1 MEVAVMI
8 QSAVSIGHTKDT
20 TDLFILKHKDL
31 DVAMMKMDIRTGMIE
46 YVLSVYL
53 PEELPAGCAPDGTG
67 LGEWWKLRAIPDSR
81 KGIRQ
86 VLSRLSEETS
96 QSLMLSSYGLSLTD
110 HYWIQPVGQ
119 ELYWKDL
126 NFYENDFTDELG
138 DILTDSERDRSVPDG
153 ISKLSPSVSVNGDMK
168 KKWIIRDGGRYLLK
182 VNPNYH
188 SQQAVNEVIAGKLHE
203 RLGWKNYVSYDMGTI
218 YISGR
223 GYPCSL
229 SPMFTSAE
237 TEFVSAYQ
245 IVADY
250 KVPNDVSLYEALIRQ
265 AVSLGADEKEVRA
278 FLEYMIL
285 TDFILTNTDR
295 HLNNFG
301 FIYDPRQHRLSGMA
315 PLFDT
320 GNSLFYDYDVIP
332 HGRNL
337 LDIPVNSFSKREADQ
352 LHYVK
357 SDAGVKL
364 ERLAHFPEEAEA
376 LLKEYTDMT
385 EKRAAE
391 MARTIEEKIEYLNL
405 FFQGKKIWKKERYW

>member
-1 MEVAVMI
+1 MI

-126 NFYENDFTDELG
+126 NFYENNFEDELG
-138 DILTDSERDRSVPDG
+138 DILTDSERDRSASDG

-168 KKWIIRDGGRYLLK
+168 KKWIIRKGGRYLLK

-203 RLGWKNYVSYDMGTI
+203 RMGWKNYVSYEMGTI
-218 YISGR
+218 HISGR
-223 GYPCSL
+223 EYPCSL
-229 SPMFTSAE
+229 SPMFTSVE

-245 IVADY
+245 IVAAY

-332 HGRNL
+332 HGGNL

-376 LLKEYTDMT
+376 LLEEYTDMT
-385 EKRAAE
+385 DERAAE
-391 MARTIEEKIEYLNL
+391 TARTIEEKIEYLNL

>member
-126 NFYENDFTDELG
+126 NFYENNFEDELG
-138 DILTDSERDRSVPDG
+138 DILTDSERDRSDSDG

-168 KKWIIRDGGRYLLK
+168 KKWIIRKGGRYLLK

-203 RLGWKNYVSYDMGTI
+203 RMGWKNYVSYEMGTI
-218 YISGR
+218 HISGR
-223 GYPCSL
+223 EYPCSL
-229 SPMFTSAE
+229 SPMFTSVE

-245 IVADY
+245 IVAAY

>member
-96 QSLMLSSYGLSLTD
+96 QSLMLSAYGLSLTD

-126 NFYENDFTDELG
+126 NFYENNFEDELG
-138 DILTDSERDRSVPDG
+138 DILTDSERDWSASDG

-168 KKWIIRDGGRYLLK
+168 KKWIIREDGRYLLK

-203 RLGWKNYVSYDMGTI
+203 RLGWKNYVSYEMGTI
-218 YISGR
+218 HISGR
-223 GYPCSL
+223 EYPCSL
-229 SPMFTSAE
+229 SPMFTSVD

-245 IVADY
+245 IVAAY

-301 FIYDPRQHRLSGMA
+301 FIYDPREHRLSGMA

-391 MARTIEEKIEYLNL
+391 TARTIEEKIEYLNL

>member
-1 MEVAVMI
+1 MT
-8 QSAVSIGHTKDT
+8 QSAVSIEYTKDT

-31 DVAMMKMDIRTGMIE
+31 DVAMMKMDVRTGMIE

-86 VLSRLSEETS
+86 VLSRLSEATS

-237 TEFVSAYQ
+237 TEFMSAYQ

-265 AVSLGADEKEVRA
+265 AVSLGADEQEVRA

-301 FIYDPRQHRLSGMA
+301 FLYDPQQHRLSGMA

-332 HGRNL
+332 HGGNL

-385 EKRAAE
+385 DERAAE
-391 MARTIEEKIEYLNL
+391 TAGTIEEKIEYLNL

>member
-1 MEVAVMI
+1 MK
-8 QSAVSIGHTKDT
+8 QSTVSIEHTKDT

-31 DVAMMKMDIRTGMIE
+31 DVAMMKMDVRTGMIE
-46 YVLSVYL
+46 YILSVYL

-126 NFYENDFTDELG
+126 NFYENDFTDKLG
-138 DILTDSERDRSVPDG
+138 DILTDSERDQSVSDG

-168 KKWIIRDGGRYLLK
+168 KKWIIRDGRRYLLK

-203 RLGWKNYVSYDMGTI
+203 RLGWKNYVSYEMGAI
-218 YISGR
+218 HIR
-223 GYPCSL
+223 GGEYPCSL
-229 SPMFTSAE
+229 SPMFTSVE

-245 IVADY
+245 IVAAY
-250 KVPNDVSLYEALIRQ
+250 KMPNDVSLYEALIRQ

-301 FIYDPRQHRLSGMA
+301 FIYDSKQHRLSGMA

-320 GNSLFYDYDVIP
+320 GNSLFYDCDVIP
-332 HGRNL
+332 HGGNL

-391 MARTIEEKIEYLNL
+391 TARTIEEKIEYLNL

>member
-1 MEVAVMI
+1 MI

-265 AVSLGADEKEVRA
+265 AVSLGADEQEVRA

-301 FIYDPRQHRLSGMA
+301 FLYDPQQHRLSGMA

-332 HGRNL
+332 HGGNL

-385 EKRAAE
+385 DERAAE
-391 MARTIEEKIEYLNL
+391 TAGTIEEKIEYLNL

>member
-126 NFYENDFTDELG
+126 NFYENNFEDELG
-138 DILTDSERDRSVPDG
+138 DILTDSERDWSASDG

-168 KKWIIRDGGRYLLK
+168 KKWIIREDGRYLLK

-203 RLGWKNYVSYDMGTI
+203 RLGWKNYVSYEMGTI
-218 YISGR
+218 HISGR
-223 GYPCSL
+223 EYPCSL
-229 SPMFTSAE
+229 SPMFTSVD

-245 IVADY
+245 IVAAY

-391 MARTIEEKIEYLNL
+391 TARTIEEKIEYLNL

>member
-1 MEVAVMI
+1 MEVTVMT
-8 QSAVSIGHTKDT
+8 QSAVSIEHTKDT

-31 DVAMMKMDIRTGMIE
+31 DVAMMKMDVRTGMIE
-46 YVLSVYL
+46 YILSVYL

-86 VLSRLSEETS
+86 VLSRLSEATS

-126 NFYENDFTDELG
+126 NFYENDFGDELG
-138 DILTDSERDRSVPDG
+138 DILTDSERERSVSGG
-153 ISKLSPSVSVNGDMK
+153 ISKLSPSASVNGDMM
-168 KKWIIRDGGRYLLK
+168 KKWIIRGGGRYLLK
-182 VNPNYH
+182 VNPSYH

-203 RLGWKNYVSYDMGTI
+203 RLGWKNYVSYEVGTI
-218 YISGR
+218 HISGR
-223 GYPCSL
+223 KYPCSL
-229 SPMFTSAE
+229 SPMFTSVE

-245 IVADY
+245 IVAAY

-332 HGRNL
+332 HGGNL

-364 ERLAHFPEEAEA
+364 ERLVHFPKEAEA
-376 LLKEYTDMT
+376 LLREYTDMT
-385 EKRAAE
+385 DERAAE
-391 MARTIEEKIEYLNL
+391 TARTIEEKIEYLNL

>member
-20 TDLFILKHKDL
+20 TDLFILKNKDL
-31 DVAMMKMDIRTGMIE
+31 DVAMMKMDVRTGMIE

-126 NFYENDFTDELG
+126 NFYENNFEDELG
-138 DILTDSERDRSVPDG
+138 DILTDSERDRSASDG

-168 KKWIIRDGGRYLLK
+168 KKWIIRKGGRYLLK

-203 RLGWKNYVSYDMGTI
+203 RMGWKNYVSYEMGTI
-218 YISGR
+218 HISGR
-223 GYPCSL
+223 EYPCSL
-229 SPMFTSAE
+229 SPMFTSVE

-245 IVADY
+245 IVAAY

-391 MARTIEEKIEYLNL
+391 TARTIEEKIEYLNL

>member
-96 QSLMLSSYGLSLTD
+96 QSLMLSAYGLSLTD

-126 NFYENDFTDELG
+126 NFYENNFEDELG
-138 DILTDSERDRSVPDG
+138 DILTDSERDWSASDG

-168 KKWIIRDGGRYLLK
+168 KKWIIREDGRYLLK

-203 RLGWKNYVSYDMGTI
+203 RLGWKNYVSYEMGTI
-218 YISGR
+218 HISGR
-223 GYPCSL
+223 EYPCSL
-229 SPMFTSAE
+229 SPMFTSVD

-245 IVADY
+245 IVAAY

-391 MARTIEEKIEYLNL
+391 TARTIEEKIEYLNL

>member
-8 QSAVSIGHTKDT
+8 QSAVSIEYTKDT

-31 DVAMMKMDIRTGMIE
+31 DVAMMKMDVRTGMIE

-86 VLSRLSEETS
+86 VLSRLSEATS

-332 HGRNL
+332 HGRKL

>member
-1 MEVAVMI
+1 MI

-265 AVSLGADEKEVRA
+265 AVSLGADEQEVRA

-301 FIYDPRQHRLSGMA
+301 FLYDPQQHRLSGMA

-332 HGRNL
+332 HGGNL

-385 EKRAAE
+385 DERAAE
-391 MARTIEEKIEYLNL
+391 TARTIEEKIEYLNL

>member
-126 NFYENDFTDELG
+126 NFYENNFEDELG
-138 DILTDSERDRSVPDG
+138 DILTDSERDRSASDG

-168 KKWIIRDGGRYLLK
+168 KKWIIRKGGRYLLK

-203 RLGWKNYVSYDMGTI
+203 RLGWKNYVSYEMGTI
-218 YISGR
+218 HISGR
-223 GYPCSL
+223 EYPCSL
-229 SPMFTSAE
+229 SPMFTSVE

-245 IVADY
+245 IVAAY

-301 FIYDPRQHRLSGMA
+301 FIYDPREHRLSGMA

-391 MARTIEEKIEYLNL
+391 TARTIEEKIEYLNL

>member
-1 MEVAVMI
+1 MDMT
-8 QSAVSIGHTKDT
+8 QSAVSIEYTKDT

-31 DVAMMKMDIRTGMIE
+31 DVAMMKMDVRTGMIE

-86 VLSRLSEETS
+86 VLSRLSEATS

-168 KKWIIRDGGRYLLK
+168 KKWIIRGGRRYLLK

-265 AVSLGADEKEVRA
+265 AVSLGADEQEVRA

-301 FIYDPRQHRLSGMA
+301 FLYDPQQHRLSGMA

-332 HGRNL
+332 HGGNL

-385 EKRAAE
+385 DERAAE
-391 MARTIEEKIEYLNL
+391 TARTIEEKIEYLNL

>member
-1 MEVAVMI
+1 MI

-96 QSLMLSSYGLSLTD
+96 QSLMLSAYGLSLTD

-126 NFYENDFTDELG
+126 NFYENNFEDELG
-138 DILTDSERDRSVPDG
+138 DILTDSERDWSASDG

-168 KKWIIRDGGRYLLK
+168 KKWIIREDGRYLLK

-203 RLGWKNYVSYDMGTI
+203 RLGWKNYVSYEMGTI
-218 YISGR
+218 HISGR
-223 GYPCSL
+223 EYPCSL
-229 SPMFTSAE
+229 SPMFTSVD

-245 IVADY
+245 IVAAY

-391 MARTIEEKIEYLNL
+391 TARTIEEKIEYLNL

>member
-1 MEVAVMI
+1 MI

-126 NFYENDFTDELG
+126 NFYENNFEDELG
-138 DILTDSERDRSVPDG
+138 DILTDSERDRSASDG

-168 KKWIIRDGGRYLLK
+168 KKWIIRKGGRYLLK

-203 RLGWKNYVSYDMGTI
+203 RMGWKNYVSYEMGTI
-218 YISGR
+218 HISGR
-223 GYPCSL
+223 EYPCSL
-229 SPMFTSAE
+229 SPMFTSVE

-245 IVADY
+245 IVAAY

-385 EKRAAE
+385 DERAAE
-391 MARTIEEKIEYLNL
+391 TARTIEEKIEYLNL

>member
-53 PEELPAGCAPDGTG
+53 PEELPAGCTPDGTG

-126 NFYENDFTDELG
+126 NFYENNFEDELG
-138 DILTDSERDRSVPDG
+138 DILTDSERDWSASDG

-168 KKWIIRDGGRYLLK
+168 KKWIIREDGRYLLK

-203 RLGWKNYVSYDMGTI
+203 RLGWKNYVSYEMGTI
-218 YISGR
+218 HISGR
-223 GYPCSL
+223 EYPCSL
-229 SPMFTSAE
+229 SPMFTSVD

-245 IVADY
+245 IVAAY

-301 FIYDPRQHRLSGMA
+301 FIYDPREHRLSGMA

-391 MARTIEEKIEYLNL
+391 TARTIEEKIEYLNL

>member
-1 MEVAVMI
+1 MI

-126 NFYENDFTDELG
+126 NFYENNFEDELG
-138 DILTDSERDRSVPDG
+138 DILTDSERDRSASDG

-168 KKWIIRDGGRYLLK
+168 KKWIIREDGRYLLK

-203 RLGWKNYVSYDMGTI
+203 RLGWKNYVSYEMGTI
-218 YISGR
+218 HISGR
-223 GYPCSL
+223 EYPCSL
-229 SPMFTSAE
+229 SPMFTSVD

-245 IVADY
+245 IVAAY

-391 MARTIEEKIEYLNL
+391 TARTIEEKIEYLNL

>member
-1 MEVAVMI
+1 MI

-126 NFYENDFTDELG
+126 NFYENNFEDELG
-138 DILTDSERDRSVPDG
+138 DILTDSERDRSDSDG

-168 KKWIIRDGGRYLLK
+168 KKWIIRKGGRYLLK

-203 RLGWKNYVSYDMGTI
+203 RMGWKNYVSYEMGTI
-218 YISGR
+218 HISGR
-223 GYPCSL
+223 EYPCSL
-229 SPMFTSAE
+229 SPMFTSVE

-245 IVADY
+245 IVAAY

-391 MARTIEEKIEYLNL
+391 TARTIEEKIEYLNL

>member
-1 MEVAVMI
+1 MDM
-8 QSAVSIGHTKDT
+8 
-20 TDLFILKHKDL
+20 TDLFVLKHKDL
-31 DVAMMKMDIRTGMIE
+31 DVAMMKMDVRTGMIE
-46 YVLSVYL
+46 YILSVYL

-126 NFYENDFTDELG
+126 NFYENDFTDKLG
-138 DILTDSERDRSVPDG
+138 DILTDSERDQSVSDG

-168 KKWIIRDGGRYLLK
+168 KKWIIRDGRRYLLK
-182 VNPNYH
+182 VNPIYH

-203 RLGWKNYVSYDMGTI
+203 RLGWKNYVSYEMGAI
-218 YISGR
+218 HISG
-223 GYPCSL
+223 GEYPCSL
-229 SPMFTSAE
+229 SPMFTSVE

-245 IVADY
+245 IVANY
-250 KVPNDVSLYEALIRQ
+250 KVPNDISLYEALIRQ
-265 AVSLGADEKEVRA
+265 AVSLGANEEEARS

-301 FIYDPRQHRLSGMA
+301 FIYDPKQHRLSGMA

-320 GNSLFYDYDVIP
+320 GNSLFYDCDVIP
-332 HGRNL
+332 HGGNL

-357 SDAGVKL
+357 TDAGVKL
-364 ERLAHFPEEAEA
+364 ESLAHFPEEAEA

-385 EKRAAE
+385 DERAAE
-391 MARTIEEKIEYLNL
+391 TARTIEEKIEYLNL

>member
-1 MEVAVMI
+1 MEVTVMT
-8 QSAVSIGHTKDT
+8 QSAVSIEHTKDT

-31 DVAMMKMDIRTGMIE
+31 DVAMMKMDVRTGMIE
-46 YVLSVYL
+46 YILSVYL

-86 VLSRLSEETS
+86 VLSRLSEATS

-126 NFYENDFTDELG
+126 NFYENDFGDELG
-138 DILTDSERDRSVPDG
+138 DILTDSERERSVSGG
-153 ISKLSPSVSVNGDMK
+153 ISKLSPSASVNGDMM
-168 KKWIIRDGGRYLLK
+168 KKWIIRGGGRYLLK

-203 RLGWKNYVSYDMGTI
+203 RLGWKNYVSYEVGTI
-218 YISGR
+218 HISGR
-223 GYPCSL
+223 KYPCSL
-229 SPMFTSAE
+229 SPMFTSVE

-245 IVADY
+245 IVAAY

-332 HGRNL
+332 HGGNL

-364 ERLAHFPEEAEA
+364 ERLVHFPEEAEA
-376 LLKEYTDMT
+376 LLREYTDMT
-385 EKRAAE
+385 DERAAE
-391 MARTIEEKIEYLNL
+391 TARTIEEKIEYLNL

>member
-1 MEVAVMI
+1 MI

-126 NFYENDFTDELG
+126 NFYENNFEDELG
-138 DILTDSERDRSVPDG
+138 DILTDSERDRSDSDG

-168 KKWIIRDGGRYLLK
+168 KKWIIRKGGRYLLK

-203 RLGWKNYVSYDMGTI
+203 RMGWKNYVSYEMGTI
-218 YISGR
+218 HISGR
-223 GYPCSL
+223 EYPCSL

-245 IVADY
+245 IVAAY

>member
-1 MEVAVMI
+1 MK
-8 QSAVSIGHTKDT
+8 QSTVSIEHTKDT

-31 DVAMMKMDIRTGMIE
+31 DVAMMKMDVRTGMIE
-46 YVLSVYL
+46 YILSVYL

-126 NFYENDFTDELG
+126 NFYENDFTDKLG
-138 DILTDSERDRSVPDG
+138 DILTDSERDQSVSDG

-168 KKWIIRDGGRYLLK
+168 KKWIIRDGRRYLLK

-203 RLGWKNYVSYDMGTI
+203 RLGWKNYVSYEMGAI
-218 YISGR
+218 HISG
-223 GYPCSL
+223 GEYPCSL
-229 SPMFTSAE
+229 SPMFTSVE

-245 IVADY
+245 IVANY
-250 KVPNDVSLYEALIRQ
+250 KVPNDISLYEALIRQ
-265 AVSLGADEKEVRA
+265 AVSLGANEEEARS

-320 GNSLFYDYDVIP
+320 GNSLFYDCDVIP
-332 HGRNL
+332 HGGNL

-357 SDAGVKL
+357 TDAGVKL
-364 ERLAHFPEEAEA
+364 ESLAHFSEEAEA

-385 EKRAAE
+385 DERAAE
-391 MARTIEEKIEYLNL
+391 TARTIEEKIEYLNL

>member
-1 MEVAVMI
+1 MDM
-8 QSAVSIGHTKDT
+8 

-31 DVAMMKMDIRTGMIE
+31 DVAMMKMDVRTGMIE
-46 YVLSVYL
+46 YILSVYL

-126 NFYENDFTDELG
+126 NFYENDFTDKLG
-138 DILTDSERDRSVPDG
+138 DILTDSERDQSVSDG

-168 KKWIIRDGGRYLLK
+168 KKWIIRDGRRYLLK

-203 RLGWKNYVSYDMGTI
+203 RLGWKNYVSYEMGAI
-218 YISGR
+218 HISG
-223 GYPCSL
+223 GEYPCSL
-229 SPMFTSAE
+229 SPMFTSVE

-245 IVADY
+245 IVANY
-250 KVPNDVSLYEALIRQ
+250 KVPNDISLYEALIRQ
-265 AVSLGADEKEVRA
+265 AVSLGANEEEARS

-301 FIYDPRQHRLSGMA
+301 FIYDPKQHRLSGMA

-320 GNSLFYDYDVIP
+320 GNSLFYDCDVIP
-332 HGRNL
+332 HGGNL

-357 SDAGVKL
+357 TDAGVKL
-364 ERLAHFPEEAEA
+364 ESLAHFPEEAEA

-385 EKRAAE
+385 DERAAE
-391 MARTIEEKIEYLNL
+391 TARTIEEKIEYLNL
-405 FFQGKKIWKKERYW
+405 FFQGKKIYGRRSGTGERG

>member
-1 MEVAVMI
+1 MI

-20 TDLFILKHKDL
+20 TDLFILKNKDL
-31 DVAMMKMDIRTGMIE
+31 DVAMMKMDVRTGMIE

-126 NFYENDFTDELG
+126 NFYENNFEDELG
-138 DILTDSERDRSVPDG
+138 DILTDSERDRSASDG

-168 KKWIIRDGGRYLLK
+168 KKWIIRKGGRYLLK

-203 RLGWKNYVSYDMGTI
+203 RLGWKNYVSYEMGTI
-218 YISGR
+218 HISGR
-223 GYPCSL
+223 EYPCSL
-229 SPMFTSAE
+229 SPMFTSVE

-245 IVADY
+245 IVAAY

-391 MARTIEEKIEYLNL
+391 TARTIEEKIEYLNL

>member
-1 MEVAVMI
+1 MEVTVMK
-8 QSAVSIGHTKDT
+8 QSTVSIEHTKDT

-31 DVAMMKMDIRTGMIE
+31 DVAMMKMDVRTGMIE
-46 YVLSVYL
+46 YILSVYL

-126 NFYENDFTDELG
+126 NFYENDFTDKLG
-138 DILTDSERDRSVPDG
+138 DILTDSERDQSVSDG

-168 KKWIIRDGGRYLLK
+168 KKWIIRDGRRYLLK
-182 VNPNYH
+182 VNPIYH

-203 RLGWKNYVSYDMGTI
+203 RLGWKNYVSYEMGAI
-218 YISGR
+218 HISG
-223 GYPCSL
+223 GEYPCSL
-229 SPMFTSAE
+229 SPMFTSVE

-245 IVADY
+245 IVANY
-250 KVPNDVSLYEALIRQ
+250 KVPNDISLYEALIRQ
-265 AVSLGADEKEVRA
+265 AVSLGANEEEARS

-301 FIYDPRQHRLSGMA
+301 FIYDPKQHRLSGMA

-320 GNSLFYDYDVIP
+320 GNSLFYDCDVIP
-332 HGRNL
+332 HGGNL

-357 SDAGVKL
+357 TDAGVKL
-364 ERLAHFPEEAEA
+364 ESLAHFSEEAEA

-385 EKRAAE
+385 DERAAE
-391 MARTIEEKIEYLNL
+391 TARTIEEKIEYLNL

>member
-1 MEVAVMI
+1 MEVTVMT
-8 QSAVSIGHTKDT
+8 QSAVSIEHTKDT

-86 VLSRLSEETS
+86 VLSRLSEATS

-126 NFYENDFTDELG
+126 NFYENDFEDELG
-138 DILTDSERDRSVPDG
+138 DILTDSERERSVLDG

-168 KKWIIRDGGRYLLK
+168 KKWIIRGGRRYLLK

-203 RLGWKNYVSYDMGTI
+203 RLGWKNYVSYEVGTI
-218 YISGR
+218 HISGR
-223 GYPCSL
+223 EYPCSL
-229 SPMFTSAE
+229 SPMFTSIE

-250 KVPNDVSLYEALIRQ
+250 KVPNDVSLYEVLIRQ

-301 FIYDPRQHRLSGMA
+301 FIYDPKQHRLSRMA

-332 HGRNL
+332 HGGNL

-364 ERLAHFPEEAEA
+364 ERLVHFPEEAEA

-385 EKRAAE
+385 DERAAE
-391 MARTIEEKIEYLNL
+391 TARTIEEKIEYLNL

>member
-20 TDLFILKHKDL
+20 TDLFILKNKDL
-31 DVAMMKMDIRTGMIE
+31 DVAMMKMDVRTGMIE

-126 NFYENDFTDELG
+126 NFYENNFEDELG
-138 DILTDSERDRSVPDG
+138 DILTDSERDRSASDG

-168 KKWIIRDGGRYLLK
+168 KKWIIRKGGRYLLK

-203 RLGWKNYVSYDMGTI
+203 RLGWKNYVSYEMGTI
-218 YISGR
+218 HISGR
-223 GYPCSL
+223 EYPCSL
-229 SPMFTSAE
+229 SPMFTSVD

-245 IVADY
+245 IVAAY

-391 MARTIEEKIEYLNL
+391 TARTIEEKIEYLNL

>member
-31 DVAMMKMDIRTGMIE
+31 DVAMMKMDVRTGMIE

-126 NFYENDFTDELG
+126 NFYENNFEDELG
-138 DILTDSERDRSVPDG
+138 DILTDSERDRSASDG

-168 KKWIIRDGGRYLLK
+168 KKWIIREDGRYLLK

-203 RLGWKNYVSYDMGTI
+203 RLGWKNYVSYEIGTI
-218 YISGR
+218 HISGR
-223 GYPCSL
+223 EYPCSL
-229 SPMFTSAE
+229 SPMFTSVD

-245 IVADY
+245 IVAAY

-391 MARTIEEKIEYLNL
+391 TARTIEEKIEYLNL

>member
-1 MEVAVMI
+1 MI

-126 NFYENDFTDELG
+126 NFYENNFEDELG
-138 DILTDSERDRSVPDG
+138 DILTDSERDRSASDG

-168 KKWIIRDGGRYLLK
+168 KKWIIREDGRYLLK

-203 RLGWKNYVSYDMGTI
+203 RLGWKNYVSYEMGTI
-218 YISGR
+218 HISGR
-223 GYPCSL
+223 EYPCSL
-229 SPMFTSAE
+229 SPMFTSVE

-245 IVADY
+245 IVAAY

-391 MARTIEEKIEYLNL
+391 TARTIEEKIEYLNL

>member
-126 NFYENDFTDELG
+126 NFYENNFEDELG
-138 DILTDSERDRSVPDG
+138 DILTDSERDRSDSDG

-168 KKWIIRDGGRYLLK
+168 KKWIIRKGGRYLLK

-203 RLGWKNYVSYDMGTI
+203 RMGWKNYVSYEMGTI
-218 YISGR
+218 HISGR
-223 GYPCSL
+223 EYPCSL

-245 IVADY
+245 IMAAY

-332 HGRNL
+332 HGRKL

>member
-1 MEVAVMI
+1 MEVTVMT
-8 QSAVSIGHTKDT
+8 QSAVSIEHTKDT

-31 DVAMMKMDIRTGMIE
+31 DVAMMKMDVRTGMIE
-46 YVLSVYL
+46 YVLAVYL

-86 VLSRLSEETS
+86 VLSRLSEATS
-96 QSLMLSSYGLSLTD
+96 QSLMLSSYGLSLAD

-126 NFYENDFTDELG
+126 NFYENDFGDELG
-138 DILTDSERDRSVPDG
+138 DILTDSERERSVSDG

-168 KKWIIRDGGRYLLK
+168 KKWIIRGGRRYLLK
-182 VNPNYH
+182 VNPSYH

-203 RLGWKNYVSYDMGTI
+203 RLGWKNYVSYEVGTI
-218 YISGR
+218 HISGR
-223 GYPCSL
+223 KYPCSL
-229 SPMFTSAE
+229 SPMFTSVE

-245 IVADY
+245 IVAAY

-332 HGRNL
+332 HGGNL

-364 ERLAHFPEEAEA
+364 ERLVHFPKEAEA
-376 LLKEYTDMT
+376 LLREYTDMT
-385 EKRAAE
+385 DERAAE
-391 MARTIEEKIEYLNL
+391 TARTIEEKIEYLNL

>member
-1 MEVAVMI
+1 MT
-8 QSAVSIGHTKDT
+8 QSIVSIGHTKDT

-31 DVAMMKMDIRTGMIE
+31 DVAMMKMDARTGVIE

-53 PEELPAGCAPDGTG
+53 PEELPVGCAPDGTG
-67 LGEWWKLRAIPDSR
+67 LGGWWKQRAIPDSR

-110 HYWIQPVGQ
+110 HYWVQPVGS

-138 DILTDSERDRSVPDG
+138 DILTDSERSQSAPDA

-168 KKWIIRDGGRYLLK
+168 KKWIIRNGGRYLLK

-203 RLGWKNYVSYDMGTI
+203 RMGWKNYVSYEMGTI
-218 YISGR
+218 HISGR
-223 GYPCSL
+223 KYPCSL
-229 SPMFTSAE
+229 SPMFTSVE

-250 KVPNDVSLYEALIRQ
+250 KVPNDVSLYEALIWQ
-265 AVSLGADEKEVRA
+265 AASLGADEKEVRA

-301 FIYDPRQHRLSGMA
+301 FLYDPRKHRLSGMA

-332 HGRNL
+332 HGGNL
-337 LDIPVNSFSKREADQ
+337 LDIPVNSFSKREVDQ

-357 SDAGVKL
+357 SDAGVQL
-364 ERLAHFPEEAEA
+364 ERLAHFPEDAEA

-385 EKRAAE
+385 DERAAE
-391 MARTIEEKIEYLNL
+391 TARTIEEKIEYLNL

>member
-1 MEVAVMI
+1 MEVTVMK
-8 QSAVSIGHTKDT
+8 QSTVSIEHTKDT

-31 DVAMMKMDIRTGMIE
+31 DVAMMKMDVRTGMIE
-46 YVLSVYL
+46 YILSVYL

-126 NFYENDFTDELG
+126 NFYENDFTDKLG
-138 DILTDSERDRSVPDG
+138 DILTDSERDQSVSDG

-168 KKWIIRDGGRYLLK
+168 KKWIIRDGRRYLLK

-203 RLGWKNYVSYDMGTI
+203 RLGWKNYVSYEMGAI
-218 YISGR
+218 HISG
-223 GYPCSL
+223 GEYPCSL
-229 SPMFTSAE
+229 SPMFTSVE

-245 IVADY
+245 IVANY
-250 KVPNDVSLYEALIRQ
+250 KVPNDISLYEALIRQ
-265 AVSLGADEKEVRA
+265 AVSLGANEEEARS

-320 GNSLFYDYDVIP
+320 GNSLFYDCDVIP
-332 HGRNL
+332 HGGNL

-357 SDAGVKL
+357 TDAGVKL
-364 ERLAHFPEEAEA
+364 ESLAHFSEEAEA

-385 EKRAAE
+385 DERAAE
-391 MARTIEEKIEYLNL
+391 TARTIEEKIEYLNL

>member
-20 TDLFILKHKDL
+20 TDLFILKNKDL
-31 DVAMMKMDIRTGMIE
+31 DVAMMKMDVRTGMIE

-86 VLSRLSEETS
+86 VLSRLSEATS

-126 NFYENDFTDELG
+126 NFYENDFGDELG
-138 DILTDSERDRSVPDG
+138 DILTDSERERSVSDG

-168 KKWIIRDGGRYLLK
+168 KKWIIRGGRRYLLK
-182 VNPNYH
+182 VNPGYH

-203 RLGWKNYVSYDMGTI
+203 RLGWKNYVSYEMGTI
-218 YISGR
+218 HISGR
-223 GYPCSL
+223 EYPCSL
-229 SPMFTSAE
+229 SPMFTSVD

-245 IVADY
+245 IVAAY

-391 MARTIEEKIEYLNL
+391 TARTIEEKIEYLNL

>member
-1 MEVAVMI
+1 MEVTVMT

-31 DVAMMKMDIRTGMIE
+31 DVAMMKMDVRTGMIE
-46 YVLSVYL
+46 YILSVYL

-86 VLSRLSEETS
+86 VLSRLSEETC

-138 DILTDSERDRSVPDG
+138 DILTDSERERSVSGG
-153 ISKLSPSVSVNGDMK
+153 ISKLSPSASVNGDMM
-168 KKWIIRDGGRYLLK
+168 KKWIIRGDGRYLLK

-203 RLGWKNYVSYDMGTI
+203 RLGWKNYVSYEMGAI
-218 YISGR
+218 HIR
-223 GYPCSL
+223 GGEYPCSL
-229 SPMFTSAE
+229 SPMFTSVE

-245 IVADY
+245 IVAAY

-265 AVSLGADEKEVRA
+265 AVSLGADEREVRA

-301 FIYDPRQHRLSGMA
+301 FIYDPKQHRLSGMA

-320 GNSLFYDYDVIP
+320 GNSLFYDCDVIP
-332 HGRNL
+332 HGGNL

-357 SDAGVKL
+357 TDAGVKL
-364 ERLAHFPEEAEA
+364 ESLAHFPEEAEA

-385 EKRAAE
+385 DERAAE
-391 MARTIEEKIEYLNL
+391 TARTIEEKIEYLNL

>member
-1 MEVAVMI
+1 MK
-8 QSAVSIGHTKDT
+8 QSTVSIEHTKDT

-31 DVAMMKMDIRTGMIE
+31 DVAMMKMDVRTGMIE
-46 YVLSVYL
+46 YILSVYL

-126 NFYENDFTDELG
+126 NFYENDFTDKLG
-138 DILTDSERDRSVPDG
+138 DILTDSERDQSVSDG

-168 KKWIIRDGGRYLLK
+168 KKWIIRDGRRYLLK

-203 RLGWKNYVSYDMGTI
+203 RLGWKNYVSYEMGAI
-218 YISGR
+218 HIR
-223 GYPCSL
+223 GGEYPCSL
-229 SPMFTSAE
+229 SPMFTSVE

-245 IVADY
+245 IVANY
-250 KVPNDVSLYEALIRQ
+250 KVPNDISLYEALIRQ
-265 AVSLGADEKEVRA
+265 AVSLGANEEEARS

-301 FIYDPRQHRLSGMA
+301 FIYDPKQHRLSGMA

-320 GNSLFYDYDVIP
+320 GNSLFYDCDVIP
-332 HGRNL
+332 HGGNL

-357 SDAGVKL
+357 TDAGVKL
-364 ERLAHFPEEAEA
+364 ESLAHFPEEAEA

-385 EKRAAE
+385 DGRAAE
-391 MARTIEEKIEYLNL
+391 TARTIEEKIEYLNL

>member
-126 NFYENDFTDELG
+126 NFYENNFEDELG
-138 DILTDSERDRSVPDG
+138 DILTDSERDRSASDG

-168 KKWIIRDGGRYLLK
+168 KKWIIRKGGRYLLK

-203 RLGWKNYVSYDMGTI
+203 RLGWKNYVSYEMGTI
-218 YISGR
+218 HISGR
-223 GYPCSL
+223 EYPCSL
-229 SPMFTSAE
+229 SPMFTSVE

-245 IVADY
+245 IVAAY

-352 LHYVK
+352 LYYVK

-391 MARTIEEKIEYLNL
+391 TARTIEEKIEYLNL

>member
-1 MEVAVMI
+1 MT
-8 QSAVSIGHTKDT
+8 QSAVSIEHTKDT

-31 DVAMMKMDIRTGMIE
+31 DVAMMKMDVRTGMIE

-126 NFYENDFTDELG
+126 NFYENNFEDELG
-138 DILTDSERDRSVPDG
+138 DILTDSERDRSASDG

-168 KKWIIRDGGRYLLK
+168 KKWIIREGGRYLLK

-203 RLGWKNYVSYDMGTI
+203 RLGWKNYVSYEMGTI
-218 YISGR
+218 HISGR
-223 GYPCSL
+223 EYPCSL
-229 SPMFTSAE
+229 SPMFTSVE

-245 IVADY
+245 IVAAY

-265 AVSLGADEKEVRA
+265 AVPLGADEKEVRA

-332 HGRNL
+332 HCRNL

-391 MARTIEEKIEYLNL
+391 TARTIEEKIEYLDL

>member
-126 NFYENDFTDELG
+126 NFYENNFEDELG
-138 DILTDSERDRSVPDG
+138 DILTDSERDRSDSDG

-168 KKWIIRDGGRYLLK
+168 KKWIIRKGGRYLLK

-203 RLGWKNYVSYDMGTI
+203 RMGWKNYVSYEMGTI
-218 YISGR
+218 HISGR
-223 GYPCSL
+223 EYPCSL
-229 SPMFTSAE
+229 SPMFTSVE

-245 IVADY
+245 IVAAY

-352 LHYVK
+352 LYYVK

-391 MARTIEEKIEYLNL
+391 TARTIEEKIEYLNL